1 MSKPEDADTQ
11 LGRYFGWF
19 TGALL
24 ALLVLLLIARGL
36 LQMRLSGIFLIL
48 PFIAAIVASD
58 RFVQREKRAPNEEE
72 RKRLTF
78 GALGITLFAC
88 GFMALAVVS
97 GGGLHAFAAELDV
110 PMNTIIIIMF
120 SILLSVLVLNYLLI
134 RWAFGSI
141 ARRRA
146 ENLSKG

>member
-1 MSKPEDADTQ
+1 MSEPEDVDTP

-24 ALLVLLLIARGL
+24 ALLMLLMIARAL
-36 LQMRLSGIFLIL
+36 LQMQLSGIFLIT

-58 RFVQREKRAPNEEE
+58 RFVQRERRAPSEDE

-78 GALGITLFAC
+78 GALGITLFAS

-97 GGGLHAFAAELDV
+97 GGGLHAVAAEQDV
-110 PMNTIIIIMF
+110 PMNTIIIIAF
-120 SILLSVLVLNYLLI
+120 SILLSALVMNYLLI

-146 ENLSKG
+146 EYLSKG

>member
-1 MSKPEDADTQ
+1 MSAPEDADTP

-19 TGALL
+19 TAMMLGA
-24 ALLVLLLIARGL
+24 LVLLMLARAM
-36 LQMRLSGIFLIL
+36 LQMQLSGIFLIA
-48 PFIAAIVASD
+48 PFLAAIVTAD
-58 RFVQREKRAPNEEE
+58 RFVQQEKRAPSEDEH
-72 RKRLTF
+72 KRLTF

-97 GGGLHAFAAELDV
+97 GGGLHSYAANAEV
-110 PMNTIIIIMF
+110 PINTIVVVVF
-120 SILLSVLVLNYLLI
+120 SVLLSALVLNYLLI

-146 ENLSKG
+146 ENLSDQ

>member
-1 MSKPEDADTQ
+1 MSEPGDVETP

-24 ALLVLLLIARGL
+24 ALLVLLLISRGL
-36 LQMRLSGIFLIL
+36 LGLQFSGLFLIA
-48 PFIAAIVASD
+48 PFFAAIVASD
-58 RFVQREKRAPNEEE
+58 RFVQQEKRAPSEDE

-78 GALGITLFAC
+78 GALGVTLFAC

-97 GGGLHAFAAELDV
+97 GGGLHGFAAEAEI
-110 PMNTIIIIMF
+110 PINSIIIIAF
-120 SILLSVLVLNYLLI
+120 SILLSGLILNYLLI

-146 ENLSKG
+146 ETIGKE

>member
-1 MSKPEDADTQ
+1 MGTPEDSDTP

-19 TGALL
+19 TASML
-24 ALLVLLLIARGL
+24 AALVLLLIARTF
-36 LQMRLSGIFLIL
+36 LQTQFSGIFLIA
-48 PFIAAIVASD
+48 PFLAAIIASD
-58 RFVQREKRAPNEEE
+58 RFVQQEKRAPSEDE

-97 GGGLHAFAAELDV
+97 GGGLHTYAAEANI
-110 PMNTIIIIMF
+110 PINTIIIIAV
-120 SILLSVLVLNYLLI
+120 SIILSTLILNYLLI

-141 ARRRA
+141 ARKRA
-146 ENLSKG
+146 EKLGDG